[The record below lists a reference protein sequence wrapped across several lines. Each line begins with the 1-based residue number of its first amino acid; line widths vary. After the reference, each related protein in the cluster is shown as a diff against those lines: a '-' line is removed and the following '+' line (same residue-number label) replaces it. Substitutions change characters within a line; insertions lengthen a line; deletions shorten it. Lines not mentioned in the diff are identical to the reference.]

1 MRKIILSLAAAASAL
16 TAAACSAQAAPS
28 TPAIE
33 TRAEAIAQADARFA
47 QMDTNHDGLISTT
60 EMQDYRAAIHDRMIA
75 RGGDAPTPSAGARHD
90 GMGRHMGSDGNAKIG
105 ASMTKSDFEARAGE
119 RFDRTDANHDGVIDA
134 TERAN
139 RAEMRHVDRRER
151 REGAAS
157 APVPNPAQ

>member
-1 MRKIILSLAAAASAL
+1 MRKIIFSLAVAASAL
-16 TAAACSAQAAPS
+16 TAAACSAQAAPAA
-28 TPAIE
+28 PAIQ

-75 RGGDAPTPSAGARHD
+75 RGGDAPTPSGGPRHG
-90 GMGRHMGSDGNAKIG
+90 GMDRHMRSDGNAKIG
-105 ASMTKSDFEARAGE
+105 SSMTKAEFEARAGQ
-119 RFDRTDANHDGVIDA
+119 RFDRIDANHDGVIDA

-151 REGAAS
+151 HDGT
-157 APVPNPAQ
+157 APAPLSNPAH